1 MIELTKR
8 QLEIVNIIKKE
19 RIVSSSKIG
28 QMLNVSS
35 KTIRNEI
42 NEINSK
48 CKSSYIVSEKGSGY
62 KINSNLQVQIND
74 EDSQLNRNFLILR
87 DLLSKEEI
95 DLYELAESLFIS
107 ESTLLKSIQMLNEII
122 RKRNPNIQ
130 IQRNHN
136 MLKLNGSEEERRQVS
151 TYFLMH
157 ELEEYNFDLKN
168 YADFF
173 SLFDLNIL
181 KELILEFNKEYHIK
195 MKDVE
200 VLSFVMHVAV
210 MIDRILQGNEIINAG
225 IYTS

>member
-210 MIDRILQGNEIINAG
+210 MIDRSCKEMRL
-225 IYTS
+225 

>member
-181 KELILEFNKEYHIK
+181 KELI
-195 MKDVE
+195 
-200 VLSFVMHVAV
+200 
-210 MIDRILQGNEIINAG
+210 
-225 IYTS
+225 

>member
-195 MKDVE
+195 MKYV
-200 VLSFVMHVAV
+200 
-210 MIDRILQGNEIINAG
+210 
-225 IYTS
+225 